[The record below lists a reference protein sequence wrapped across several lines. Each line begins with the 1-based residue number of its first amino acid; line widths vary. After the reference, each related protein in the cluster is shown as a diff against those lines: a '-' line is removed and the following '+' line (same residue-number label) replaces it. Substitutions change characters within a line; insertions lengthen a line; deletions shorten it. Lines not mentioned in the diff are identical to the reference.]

1 MASQRLSGGVA
12 VVTGGVR
19 GIGRASALALARDG
33 ADVAIFDLDSE
44 GSKSVLEMHESI
56 TAFGRKFLYLQADVT
71 QSKQV
76 DQAIA
81 ATVAKLGKL
90 TILVNNAGKGRDP
103 VSIENLQEDDWDA
116 VVDLNLKSAYLCC
129 RSAVPH
135 LKKQK
140 NAKIVNLAST
150 AGRGIS
156 PFSVVSYAG
165 AKAGVIGFTRQLAR
179 ELGEFG
185 INVNAIAP
193 GGIMTGRVVE
203 RMEVASAEKKRKI
216 LEPIPLGR
224 MGKPEEVGSVVAFLA
239 SQDASFITGA
249 VIDVNGGKS
258 MM

>member
-1 MASQRLSGGVA
+1 MTSQRLAGGA
-12 VVTGGVR
+12 AIVTGGVR
-19 GIGRASALALARDG
+19 GIGRAAVLALARDG
-33 ADVAIFDLDSE
+33 ADVAIFDLDDE
-44 GSKSVLEMHESI
+44 KSDAVREVAA
-56 TAFGRKFLYLQADVT
+56 AFAQLGRKCFYYRVDVT

-76 DQAIA
+76 EPAIA
-81 ATVAKLGKL
+81 AAVAQLGKL

-103 VSIENLQEDDWDA
+103 VSIENLKEEDWDA

-140 NAKIVNLAST
+140 NAKIVNLSST

-193 GGIMTGRVVE
+193 GGIMTGRVTE
-203 RMEVASAEKKRKI
+203 RMAEASEDKKRKI

-224 MGKPEEVGSVVAFLA
+224 MGRPEEVGSVVAFLA
-239 SQDASFITGA
+239 SGDASFITGA
-249 VIDVNGGKS
+249 IIDVNGGKS

>member
-1 MASQRLSGGVA
+1 MTSQRLAGGVA
-12 VVTGGVR
+12 IVTGGVR
-19 GIGRASALALARDG
+19 GIGRAAALALARDG

-44 GSKSVLEMHESI
+44 KSAAVSEIVGAI
-56 TAFGRKFLYLQADVT
+56 TQLGRKCLYLQVDVT
-71 QSKQV
+71 QAKQV
-76 DQAIA
+76 DPAIA
-81 ATVAKLGKL
+81 ATVARLGKL

-103 VSIENLQEDDWDA
+103 VSIENLKEEDWDA

-135 LKKQK
+135 LKQQK

-203 RMEVASAEKKRKI
+203 RMAEASPDKKRRI

-224 MGKPEEVGSVVAFLA
+224 LGKPEEVGSVVAFLA
-239 SQDASFITGA
+239 SGDASFITGA

>member
-1 MASQRLSGGVA
+1 MTSQRLAGGA
-12 VVTGGVR
+12 AIVTGGVR
-19 GIGRASALALARDG
+19 GIGRAAVLALARDG
-33 ADVAIFDLDSE
+33 ADVAIFDLDDE
-44 GSKSVLEMHESI
+44 KSDAVREVAAAVAQL
-56 TAFGRKFLYLQADVT
+56 GRKWVDVT

-76 DQAIA
+76 EPAIA
-81 ATVAKLGKL
+81 AAVAQLGKL

-103 VSIENLQEDDWDA
+103 VSIENLKEEDWDA

-140 NAKIVNLAST
+140 NAKIVNLSST

-193 GGIMTGRVVE
+193 GGIMTGRVTE
-203 RMEVASAEKKRKI
+203 RMAEASEDKQRKI

-224 MGKPEEVGSVVAFLA
+224 MGRPEEVGSVVAFLA
-239 SQDASFITGA
+239 SGDASFITG
-249 VIDVNGGKS
+249 VIIDVNGGKS

>member
-1 MASQRLSGGVA
+1 
-12 VVTGGVR
+12 
-19 GIGRASALALARDG
+19 
-33 ADVAIFDLDSE
+33 VAIFDLDAATSDDVRE
-44 GSKSVLEMHESI
+44 TRESI
-56 TAFGRKFLYLQADVT
+56 IELGRKCLYVQADVT

-76 DQAIA
+76 DQAVGA
-81 ATVAKLGKL
+81 VVAELGKL

-103 VSIENLQEDDWDA
+103 VPIEELREADWDA
-116 VVDLNLKSAYLCC
+116 VVDLNLKSMYLCC
-129 RSAVPH
+129 HSAVPH
-135 LKKQK
+135 LKRQK
-140 NAKIVNLAST
+140 NGKIVNISST

-156 PFSVVSYAG
+156 PFSAVSYAG

-179 ELGEFG
+179 ELGQFG

-193 GGIMTGRVVE
+193 GGILTGRAIE
-203 RMEVASAEKKRKI
+203 RFEQGSEEKKRKI

-224 MGKPEEVGSVVAFLA
+224 MGNAQEIGSVVAFLA